1 MGIQSICL
9 IGGGNMGRQIAMNAA
24 IHGFKATVYDLS
36 EDVREDVKK
45 WADEYLKGRILKGR
59 LTLDQVS
66 IIKTLFRVESDLEK
80 AVSGVDCV
88 IEAIVEIEDIKRKV
102 FRQLS
107 DILPEDTIICTNS
120 SGFGSSIFADDV
132 KNPSRLCNMHFFNPA
147 LVMKCVEIVQGPH
160 TSEETVQAVYEFCQ
174 NTSKAPVVMKKEIFG
189 FIGNYI
195 YAGMAERARWLVQ
208 NGYCSWRDIDI
219 VMEEGLSQKMGLFRR
234 NDLTGVKLTFDQMK
248 ATYERTGVKPDMYDI
263 YEEMVAQGRHGRA
276 CGHGFYDYE

>member
-1 MGIQSICL
+1 
-9 IGGGNMGRQIAMNAA
+9 MGRQIAMNAA

-36 EDVREDVKK
+36 ADVRANAAQ
-45 WADEYLKGRILKGR
+45 WADEYLAGRIAKGR
-59 LTLDQVS
+59 LSEEQVS
-66 IIKTLFRVESDLEK
+66 AIKERFSIESDLK
-80 AVSGVDCV
+80 TAVAGVDCV
-88 IEAIVEIEDIKRKV
+88 IEAIVEIEDIKHKV
-102 FRQLS
+102 FKELS
-107 DILPEDTIICTNS
+107 DVLPEDTIICTNS
-120 SGFGSSIFADDV
+120 SGFGSSVFANDV

-160 TSEETVQAVYEFCQ
+160 TSEETVQVVYEFCQ
-174 NTSKAPVVMKKEIFG
+174 QTGKAPVVMKKEIYG

-234 NDLTGVKLTFDQMK
+234 NDLTGVKLTFDQMQTAYK
-248 ATYERTGVKPDMYDI
+248 ATGVKPDMYDI

>member
-1 MGIQSICL
+1 
-9 IGGGNMGRQIAMNAA
+9 MGRQIAMNAA

-36 EDVREDVKK
+36 PDVRTNAAQ
-45 WADEYLKGRILKGR
+45 WADEYLAGRIIKGRM
-59 LTLDQVS
+59 TEEQVTAT
-66 IIKTLFRVESDLEK
+66 KERFLVESDLK
-80 AVSGVDCV
+80 AAVTGADCV
-88 IEAIVEIEDIKRKV
+88 IEAIVEIEDIKHKL
-102 FRQLS
+102 FKQLS
-107 DILPEDTIICTNS
+107 DILPENTIICTNS
-120 SGFGSSIFADDV
+120 SGFGSSLFADDV

-160 TSEETVQAVYEFCQ
+160 TSDETVQAVYEFCEK
-174 NTSKAPVVMKKEIFG
+174 TGKAPVIMKKEIFG

-248 ATYERTGVKPDMYDI
+248 AAYEKTGVKPDMYDI